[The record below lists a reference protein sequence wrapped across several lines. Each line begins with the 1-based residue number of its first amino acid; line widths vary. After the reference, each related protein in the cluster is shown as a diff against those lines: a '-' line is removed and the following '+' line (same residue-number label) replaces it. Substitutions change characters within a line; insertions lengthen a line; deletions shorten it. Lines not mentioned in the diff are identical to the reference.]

1 MGDLLEVL
9 RHLALGGAAQRLMDE
24 PTEMAVDGAD
34 YDVSLTPEE
43 QLQCCV
49 AAFRIVKGAL
59 DALNVDLRDFYVRL
73 YQLLWEVPFEKR

>member
-9 RHLALGGAAQRLMDE
+9 RRLALGGAALLLDDTPDPE
-24 PTEMAVDGAD
+24 APPEVDD
-34 YDVSLTPEE
+34 DVSLTPDE

-73 YQLLWEVPFEKR
+73 YQLLPEVPFENR